1 MKTLLTVLA
10 IIVGLFSVNP
20 AQAKHHHK
28 HVRHHAHHHVHKH
41 HVHKHHR
48 HRRHVRRT
56 VQTQQACTFFCSAE
70 QVAPRVRH
78 ASMGHSLGGRPRA
91 WCGWYMRMVTGI
103 TDPSLNLAR
112 NWARVG
118 SNAGGPR
125 VGAIV
130 VWRHH
135 VGRITGMASNGQW
148 IVKSGNDGHAVRERP
163 RSLAGAIAFR
173 NV

>member
-1 MKTLLTVLA
+1 MRVRMFKAFLWLIPFLC
-10 IIVGLFSVNP
+10 LSSQP
-20 AQAKHHHK
+20 AEARRYHHH
-28 HVRHHAHHHVHKH
+28 HHHHQHYQRVASSNSCFFICTPTTQASGPTANSHS
-41 HVHKHHR
+41 
-48 HRRHVRRT
+48 RRSLELATYEPSRG
-56 VQTQQACTFFCSAE
+56 
-70 QVAPRVRH
+70 
-78 ASMGHSLGGRPRA
+78 GHLGGRPRA
-91 WCGWYMRMVTGI
+91 WCGWWMRMDTGI
-103 TDPSLNLAR
+103 HDVSLNLAR

-130 VWRHH
+130 VWAHH
-135 VGRITGMASNGQW
+135 VGRITGRTADGQW